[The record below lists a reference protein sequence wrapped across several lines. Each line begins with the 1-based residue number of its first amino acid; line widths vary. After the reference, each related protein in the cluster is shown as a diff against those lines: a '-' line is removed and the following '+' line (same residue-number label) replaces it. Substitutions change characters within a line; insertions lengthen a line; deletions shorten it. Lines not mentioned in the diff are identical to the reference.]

1 MDQETTR
8 SLSKRLQSINDDD
21 SGERFIK
28 QHAGKRDLHIILN
41 ELLAKKEMT
50 ISDLISRS
58 GINRN
63 YIYNIL
69 NGERRNPGRD
79 KIIAICIGLEAG
91 FGNTNKALEAAKLSP
106 LYPKD
111 ERDARIAIAINKGVR
126 NVTDVNLMLER
137 SGLKP
142 LDV

>member
-21 SGERFIK
+21 AGERFIR
-28 QHAGKRDLHIILN
+28 QHTGRQELRILLN
-41 ELLAKKEMT
+41 ELLAKHDMT
-50 ISDLISRS
+50 ISELISRS

-91 FGNTNKALEAAKLSP
+91 FSNTNKALEAAKLSP

-111 ERDARIAIAINKGVR
+111 ERDARIAIAINKGIH
-126 NVTDVNLMLER
+126 NVTDVNLMLEEH
-137 SGLKP
+137 SLQP